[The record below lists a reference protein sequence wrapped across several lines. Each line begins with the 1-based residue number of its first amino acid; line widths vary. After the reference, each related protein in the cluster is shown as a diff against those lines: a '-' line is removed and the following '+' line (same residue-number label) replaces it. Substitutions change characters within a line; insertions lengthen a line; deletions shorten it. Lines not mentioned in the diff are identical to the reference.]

1 VAVQHVGRL
10 GICCSNVCI
19 AWGLIPPS
27 LYPGH
32 YGLQSMFLSLGNFF
46 GPSWQDVKCFCSG
59 EKKHRDR
66 ARTAR
71 SVFPLDS
78 GICVLLFFVV
88 LTPQL
93 DPPFPRIPKH
103 ERKKIGDRSIPILCY
118 QENYGMNI
126 HNDS

>member
-1 VAVQHVGRL
+1 MAVQHVGRL

-19 AWGLIPPS
+19 DWGLIPPS

-32 YGLQSMFLSLGNFF
+32 YGLNSMFLSLGNFF

-59 EKKHRDR
+59 GKKTQGKDR

-78 GICVLLFFVV
+78 GICVLLFFDVFCGSDSSTRSPV
-88 LTPQL
+88 PQDSKARAEKKL
-93 DPPFPRIPKH
+93 GIGQYLSYAIRRIM
-103 ERKKIGDRSIPILCY
+103 G
-118 QENYGMNI
+118 
-126 HNDS
+126 